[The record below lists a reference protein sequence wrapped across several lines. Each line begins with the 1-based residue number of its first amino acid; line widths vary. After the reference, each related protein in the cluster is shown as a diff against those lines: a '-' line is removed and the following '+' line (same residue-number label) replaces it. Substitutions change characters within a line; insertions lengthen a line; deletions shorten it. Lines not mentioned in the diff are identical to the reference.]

1 MKRAKQ
7 IIFILI
13 LGLLISPFLLS
24 VKAKNQVDIHFFHST
39 TCGSCRDM
47 ETYFEELLETYDN
60 IHIISYQIN
69 GQEQIYKDNYALL
82 YEVVEAFDIGAF
94 TPTVVIGG
102 IAFSGHNEQIEADI
116 ETLIIRYSDTSYVDV
131 VEKIINDE
139 TLLVTDFDVLERD
152 SVTLPII
159 GEVKIEEVSLMV
171 GAIVLGFIDG
181 LNPCAMWV
189 LLFLIT
195 MLINMKDRKRMW
207 IIGITFLASSA
218 LVYMVIMFLYLGMTK
233 EFLSSAAWFRIA
245 IGIFAV
251 LFGGYN
257 IQKFIKTR
265 NQDIGCVVTNEK
277 SRSKLI
283 ERIKQITKKQNLF
296 IALVGV
302 VILAVTVNLIELACS
317 AGLPL
322 LFSSILAYNNVS
334 LGLSFLY
341 VGVYILFFLIDDLI
355 IFTIAM
361 ITMKVTGI
369 SNKYSRYS
377 SVIGGSLMVA
387 IGILL
392 IFFPNIIM
400 FNF

>member
-1 MKRAKQ
+1 MKRFKQ
-7 IIFILI
+7 LIFILI
-13 LGLLISPFLLS
+13 LGLLISPFLMS
-24 VKAKNQVDIHFFHST
+24 VKAENEIDIHFFHQT
-39 TCGSCRDM
+39 YCTSCEYM
-47 ETYFEELLETYDN
+47 EDFFETLEADYDN
-60 IHIISYQIN
+60 INIIYYEIGDS
-69 GQEQIYKDNYALL
+69 DNYNLF
-82 YEVVEAFDIGAF
+82 YGVVEAFDIGAIA
-94 TPTVVIGG
+94 PTVVIGG
-102 IAFSGHNEQIEADI
+102 LAFSGHNTQVEVDI
-116 ETLIIRYSDTSYVDV
+116 ESTIIRYTESDYVDV
-131 VEKIINDE
+131 VEKIIAGE
-139 TLLVTDFDVLERD
+139 ELLVTDFDLLERD
-152 SVTLPII
+152 TVHLPII
-159 GEVKIEEVSLMV
+159 GEIAIEDVSLMV

-207 IIGITFLASSA
+207 IIGITFLGASA

-233 EFLSSAAWFRIA
+233 EFLNSTSWFRIA

-251 LFGGYN
+251 GFGGN
-257 IQKFIKTR
+257 NVSKFIRSR
-265 NQDIGCVVTNEK
+265 NQDIGCEVTNEK
-277 SRSKLI
+277 SRSKII
-283 ERIKQITKKQNLF
+283 ERIKNITKKQNLV

-302 VILAVTVNLIELACS
+302 VILAFTVNIIELACS

-322 LFSSILAYNNVS
+322 LFSSILAYNEVS
-334 LGLSFLY
+334 MGMSFLY

-377 SVIGGSLMVA
+377 SLVGGSLMVI

-392 IFFPNIIM
+392 IWFPDIIM